1 MQSEDPLGGEGGK
14 QRVCVCAE
22 RESRVEQT
30 SPTDTRTVTRTH
42 TLTHTHPY
50 SQRHRATSKALFG
63 MLRVIFNYRQNFK
76 AAGRAAA

>member
-30 SPTDTRTVTRTH
+30 SPTDTRTVTRAH
-42 TLTHTHPY
+42 TLTHTPIL
-50 SQRHRATSKALFG
+50 SETPSN
-63 MLRVIFNYRQNFK
+63 V
-76 AAGRAAA
+76 